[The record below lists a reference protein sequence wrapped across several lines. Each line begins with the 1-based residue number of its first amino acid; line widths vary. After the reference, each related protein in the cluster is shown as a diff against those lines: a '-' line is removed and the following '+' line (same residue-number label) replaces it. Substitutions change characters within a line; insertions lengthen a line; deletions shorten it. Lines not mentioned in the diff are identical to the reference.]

1 VDDGGTFTAYNLAPE
16 YLSLPPI
23 NITRNLADENSDYYT
38 WEVTATKRET
48 GRWSLLASFAETWS
62 RETNL
67 GAGASFTPNALINTQ
82 SGLNTFKTWQGKI
95 NATLKLPGEL
105 RVTPVYRH
113 QSGTPFGR
121 TFVSSLNY
129 GNATVLAEPFDAERT
144 PNLNLFDVRSEK
156 VFNAGGARIVG
167 FFDVYNIFNSNA
179 EQDLTKS
186 SGSAFLRPVAITPP
200 RVARIGA
207 KLQW

>member
-1 VDDGGTFTAYNLAPE
+1 VGLA
-16 YLSLPPI
+16 PI
-23 NITRNLADENSDYYT
+23 NITRNLTDSDSDYYT

-62 RETNL
+62 RETNVGPAAL
-67 GAGASFTPNALINTQ
+67 FTPNAFINTQ
-82 SGLNTFKTWQGKI
+82 SGLNIFKTWQGKI

-121 TFVSSLNY
+121 TFVTSLNY

-156 VFNAGGARIVG
+156 VFNAGGTRIVG